1 MACGIQYPPNFSL
14 KDKPADKMGNQPT
27 KPSTPTNRLE
37 RANVRAQ
44 AILRTEATV
53 RQVRE
58 QAVAATEKPSSSNSQ
73 SQSLVVVNATPISAD
88 VVIVAAD
95 VALNQLKRHGREF
108 TKTDLIA
115 LLVVIDPLYHSKI
128 DLLRESTCE
137 DLRTKIRT
145 LIYDPARLASGINSL
160 PPVYEE

>member
-1 MACGIQYPPNFSL
+1 
-14 KDKPADKMGNQPT
+14 
-27 KPSTPTNRLE
+27 
-37 RANVRAQ
+37 
-44 AILRTEATV
+44 
-53 RQVRE
+53 
-58 QAVAATEKPSSSNSQ
+58 
-73 SQSLVVVNATPISAD
+73 LVVVNATPISAD